1 MFRLSSDTALIEL
14 NTWRKVIQ
22 LQPVLKFL
30 TIAWVY
36 LIQVNLLRLRLEAF
50 VSTNICVSR
59 ITADLNFDLC
69 WSSLIGRKY
78 QH

>member
-50 VSTNICVSR
+50 VSTNICVRGSQQ
-59 ITADLNFDLC
+59 ILT
-69 WSSLIGRKY
+69 LISVG
-78 QH
+78 QA